1 MIDRNPDR
9 DSEQSSFRTV
19 RKVFIGLALI
29 GLIAIFL
36 VWRIDSERMERV
48 RTSAVDVLLPTI
60 EFGNRPLLFVSGL
73 TQRVEAHF
81 QLAERNSG
89 LELEVERLKFWRE
102 EARRL
107 EQQNARLRE
116 LLDAQVE
123 MNELTV
129 SAQVLADTN
138 SQFRHSVLIS
148 VGTENG
154 VADGWPVLDNEGLV
168 GRISGVGRKSA
179 RVVLLPDLT
188 SRIPIK
194 IEGTGARGVVVGDGT
209 LAPSLEFVSAGGA
222 APGNRVMTSGDGGV
236 FPSDLLVGDVIVG
249 SDQRERVRLSADIQ
263 NLEYVSVLR
272 SAAPEEPLES
282 GDLILGAAT
291 GGERTGP

>member
-9 DSEQSSFRTV
+9 DSDQTSFRTV
-19 RKVFIGLALI
+19 RKIFVGLALI

-36 VWRIDSERMERV
+36 VWRVDSERMERV
-48 RTSAVDVLLPTI
+48 RTSAVEFLLPAV
-60 EFGNRPLLFVSGL
+60 EFGNKPLLFVSDL
-73 TQRVEAHF
+73 MQKVEAHF
-81 QLAERNSG
+81 RLAERNTG

-116 LLDAQVE
+116 LLNVQVE
-123 MNELTV
+123 MTELTI

-138 SQFRHSVLIS
+138 SQFRHSVLIG

-179 RVVLLPDLT
+179 RVVLLPDLS

-222 APGNRVMTSGDGGV
+222 NPGNRVMTSGDGGV
-236 FPSDLLVGDVIVG
+236 FPSDLLVGEVVVG
-249 SDQRERVRLSADIQ
+249 SDQRERVRLAADIQ

-272 SAAPEEPLES
+272 SAAPEEPPES
-282 GDLILGAAT
+282 GELILGAAT
-291 GGERTGP
+291 GGEGTNP

>member
-9 DSEQSSFRTV
+9 DSEQTSHRTV
-19 RKVFIGLALI
+19 RKIFVGLALF

-36 VWRIDSERMERV
+36 VWRVDSERMERV
-48 RTSAVDVLLPTI
+48 RASAVEFLLPAV
-60 EFGNRPLLFVSGL
+60 EFGNRPLLFVSDL
-73 TQRVEAHF
+73 MRKADAHF
-81 QLAERNSG
+81 RLAERNAG
-89 LELEVERLKFWRE
+89 LEQEVGRLKFWRE

-116 LLDAQVE
+116 LLNAQVE
-123 MNELTV
+123 MTGRTI

-138 SQFRHSVLIS
+138 SQFRHSVLIG

-154 VADGWPVLDNEGLV
+154 VADGWPVLDNDGLV

-179 RVVLLPDLT
+179 RVVLLPDLS

-222 APGNRVMTSGDGGV
+222 SPGNRVMTSGDGGV
-236 FPSDLLVGDVIVG
+236 FPSDLLVGEVVVG
-249 SDQRERVRLSADIQ
+249 GDQRERVRLAADIH
-263 NLEYVSVLR
+263 NLEYVSILR
-272 SAAPEEPLES
+272 SVAPEEPPES
-282 GDLILGAAT
+282 GALIVGAAA
-291 GGERTGP
+291 GGEGVNP

>member
-1 MIDRNPDR
+1 MIDHSPDR
-9 DSEQSSFRTV
+9 NSEQNSFRTV
-19 RKVFIGLALI
+19 RKIFVGLALFA
-29 GLIAIFL
+29 LAAIFL

-48 RTSAVDVLLPTI
+48 RASAVDFLLPAVEI
-60 EFGNRPLLFVSGL
+60 GNRPLLYISGL

-81 QLAERNSG
+81 RLAERNSG
-89 LELEVERLKFWRE
+89 LELEVERLKYWRE

-116 LLDAQVE
+116 LLNAQVDVT
-123 MNELTV
+123 ELTV

-168 GRISGVGRKSA
+168 GRIAGVGRKSA
-179 RVVLLPDLT
+179 RVVLLPDLS

-209 LAPSLEFVSAGGA
+209 LAPYLNFVSAGGA
-222 APGNRVMTSGDGGV
+222 NPGSRVMTSGDGGV
-236 FPSDLLVGDVIVG
+236 FPSDLLVGEVIVG

-272 SAAPEEPLES
+272 STAPEEPSES
-282 GDLILGAAT
+282 GDLILGAAAGAEGT
-291 GGERTGP
+291 GQ